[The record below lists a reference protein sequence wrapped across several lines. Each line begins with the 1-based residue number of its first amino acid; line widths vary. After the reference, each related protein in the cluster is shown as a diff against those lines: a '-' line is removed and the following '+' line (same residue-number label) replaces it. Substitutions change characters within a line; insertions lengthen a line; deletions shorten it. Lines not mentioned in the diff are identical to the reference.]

1 MPNEVLELTTM
12 YSNPEKILNK
22 ENLTLEGI
30 VQFYINVK
38 VNDWKFDVLTDIY
51 ELLICSMYNL
61 YQ

>member
-1 MPNEVLELTTM
+1 MPNEVLELTNKFM
-12 YSNPEKILNK
+12 NNPEKILVNK

-51 ELLICSMYNL
+51 ETLIYLNV
-61 YQ
+61 